1 MYATYL
7 RPSLQSLGFGSAY
20 MGHRQL
26 GRQVFKIAVIS
37 LAALGGLVECAA
49 LLRARLSGQVTGLR
63 QS

>member
-1 MYATYL
+1 MAHH
-7 RPSLQSLGFGSAY
+7 P
-20 MGHRQL
+20 L

-49 LLRARLSGQVTGLR
+49 LLRARLSGQVSGLR

>member
-1 MYATYL
+1 
-7 RPSLQSLGFGSAY
+7 